1 MLVHFVSTDY
11 SSLILYVRFEDGG
24 EVTSLWALLG
34 RWRLSPAAG
43 TASSAR
49 AERSV
54 PPAWRV
60 WAQPG
65 LLGAARWGPSAGL
78 PTIHTRVCTPR
89 TSPPSPARCMPG
101 VSWGSES
108 QGSIRKSHPDLH
120 RGMQRNSPESHGAK
134 AASGDGGAG
143 RLQWGPHGPKHQ
155 GPGRRRRH
163 RGKGG
168 PSAGGGAV
176 APSVQ

>member
-65 LLGAARWGPSAGL
+65 LLGAARWGPLAGL

-108 QGSIRKSHPDLH
+108 QGWIRKSHPDLH

-134 AASGDGGAG
+134 AASGEGGAG